1 MFAIA
6 YSFLCRRKYT
16 VEGVHDLL
24 FILGLGMK
32 SDSHDVLLSLGQKQD
47 YYDKSVR
54 RMLSVVC
61 E

>member
-1 MFAIA
+1 M
-6 YSFLCRRKYT
+6 R
-16 VEGVHDLL
+16 
-24 FILGLGMK
+24 
-32 SDSHDVLLSLGQKQD
+32 SDSHDVLLSLGQKRD